1 MASWVYQL
9 RDERLLW
16 LTLVL
21 NLVLTLV
28 LLLLIEDLVDNL
40 RERGVRRDEPCQK
53 YLFRN
58 FCL

>member
-21 NLVLTLV
+21 TLV
-28 LLLLIEDLVDNL
+28 LLHLLENLVDNL
-40 RERGVRRDEPCQK
+40 RDRGVRHEKCVMRCFLTLK
-53 YLFRN
+53 I
-58 FCL
+58 